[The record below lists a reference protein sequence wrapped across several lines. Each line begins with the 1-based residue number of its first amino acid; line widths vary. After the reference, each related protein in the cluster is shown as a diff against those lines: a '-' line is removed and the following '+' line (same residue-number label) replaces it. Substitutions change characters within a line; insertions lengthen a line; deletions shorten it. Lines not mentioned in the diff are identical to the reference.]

1 MRLFVVN
8 TQEQS
13 EQENL
18 KQVVNDMLEKY
29 RLLIGVY
36 IETVRVSPEEIE
48 PFSFSMDKEL
58 KDGDKVIQQVAL
70 EKKFEDHKV
79 QNLMKLNNY
88 QRIEDDHVKRMI
100 EKRMNLGTK
109 DAEDQNYPFE
119 KQAISVNRKILEK
132 SGDSSLVIT
141 NLPYKTQDQS
151 SKEFLL
157 F

>member
-1 MRLFVVN
+1 
-8 TQEQS
+8 
-13 EQENL
+13 
-18 KQVVNDMLEKY
+18 MLEKY

-48 PFSFSMDKEL
+48 PFSFNMDKEL

-70 EKKFEDHKV
+70 EKKFEDQKV

-100 EKRMNLGTK
+100 EKRLNLGSK
-109 DAEDQNYPFE
+109 GAEDQNYHFE

-132 SGDSSLVIT
+132 SADSSLVIT
-141 NLPYKTQDQS
+141 NLPYKTLDQS